1 MPESPAGE
9 PWFSVGRAVEAL
21 GGERVDGWILEEWRG
36 LALRARFSACWRDPR
51 GNLWNVL
58 PQAGAIAFLA
68 DPQRRYEGVPLADQY
83 QALSRDVPLEDYL
96 TCGANRPAPAWTTR
110 PASAWPGWPRA
121 WKAGWPWAA
130 VATRLVR
137 AAAASAT
144 ATAAPAWWP
153 RPPERRCAV
162 RRATA
167 RRVSACR
174 RSPGPRLAAQCRLER
189 LGRVVLLFVGEIE
202 GTEVDGHAGLR
213 LQRAMGL
220 HRVVGIHVVVAH
232 EPARLVGA
240 DRQGGETHAPKRWLI
255 SPNSGP
261 PGIAG
266 KQQRAIRR
274 VDDEAEPERGWCRCG
289 CATTSAAPVRHAAS
303 GQRPAARPATSRS
316 PRRRRNLSGGSA
328 RRCPG
333 R

>member
-1 MPESPAGE
+1 MPFSVPTHLSNPLRRFARRLVPDAAPEVAAPLPMPESLAGE

-83 QALSRDVPLEDYL
+83 QALSRDVLLEDYL
-96 TCGANRPAPAWTTR
+96 GLRRQLA
-110 PASAWPGWPRA
+110 RA
-121 WKAGWPWAA
+121 GLDDEARERLAGMAARLESWLALAA

-174 RSPGPRLAAQCRLER
+174 RSPGPRLGCAA
-189 LGRVVLLFVGEIE
+189 
-202 GTEVDGHAGLR
+202 
-213 LQRAMGL
+213 
-220 HRVVGIHVVVAH
+220 
-232 EPARLVGA
+232 
-240 DRQGGETHAPKRWLI
+240 
-255 SPNSGP
+255 P
-261 PGIAG
+261 PGAPWAG
-266 KQQRAIRR
+266 
-274 VDDEAEPERGWCRCG
+274 
-289 CATTSAAPVRHAAS
+289 
-303 GQRPAARPATSRS
+303 RPAV
-316 PRRRRNLSGGSA
+316 RR
-328 RRCPG
+328 
-333 R
+333 

>member
-1 MPESPAGE
+1 MPFSVPTHLSNPLRRFARRLVPDAAPEVAAPLPMPESLAGE

-83 QALSRDVPLEDYL
+83 QALSRDVLLEDYL
-96 TCGANRPAPAWTTR
+96 GLRRRWPAPAWTTR

-130 VATRLVR
+130 VAIRLAR

-174 RSPGPRLAAQCRLER
+174 RSPGPRLGCAA
-189 LGRVVLLFVGEIE
+189 
-202 GTEVDGHAGLR
+202 
-213 LQRAMGL
+213 
-220 HRVVGIHVVVAH
+220 
-232 EPARLVGA
+232 
-240 DRQGGETHAPKRWLI
+240 
-255 SPNSGP
+255 P
-261 PGIAG
+261 PGAPWAG
-266 KQQRAIRR
+266 
-274 VDDEAEPERGWCRCG
+274 
-289 CATTSAAPVRHAAS
+289 
-303 GQRPAARPATSRS
+303 RPAV
-316 PRRRRNLSGGSA
+316 RR
-328 RRCPG
+328 
-333 R
+333 

>member
-1 MPESPAGE
+1 MPFSVPTHLSNPLRRFARRLVPDAAPEVAAPLPMPESLAGE

-83 QALSRDVPLEDYL
+83 QALSRDVLLEDYL
-96 TCGANRPAPAWTTR
+96 GLRRQLA
-110 PASAWPGWPRA
+110 RA
-121 WKAGWPWAA
+121 GLDDEARERLAGMAARLESWLAWAA

-174 RSPGPRLAAQCRLER
+174 RSPGPRLGCA
-189 LGRVVLLFVGEIE
+189 V
-202 GTEVDGHAGLR
+202 
-213 LQRAMGL
+213 
-220 HRVVGIHVVVAH
+220 
-232 EPARLVGA
+232 
-240 DRQGGETHAPKRWLI
+240 
-255 SPNSGP
+255 P
-261 PGIAG
+261 PGAPWAG
-266 KQQRAIRR
+266 
-274 VDDEAEPERGWCRCG
+274 
-289 CATTSAAPVRHAAS
+289 
-303 GQRPAARPATSRS
+303 RPAV
-316 PRRRRNLSGGSA
+316 RR
-328 RRCPG
+328 
-333 R
+333 